1 MWSCRRTTSSPFDTG
16 DRRDGGSAASAAPEE
31 HRTKMEKELINMKCH
46 SQRILARDI
55 YIDNDTRAT
64 GNNNNDLIIGPS
76 GAGKTRGY
84 VIPNILQ
91 AEGSLVVTDTKGNLC
106 RQFRPYLESRGYQ
119 VIELNFARVD
129 GNTWGYNPLSSIRYD
144 QERGEYS
151 QQDII
156 ALSAIIAPV
165 LTRDDPFWDQSAQIY
180 LQALVGYVLECLPEE
195 ERSLN
200 SVCRLSG
207 LIGSITLD
215 QMFRELGELK
225 PDCFAVSRYRSMLT
239 TRSASRTDACIR
251 AFLDRH
257 LLPLSYSGVSRM
269 FSNRQQVSFEGIG
282 TRKTAVF
289 LTVSDTDRSNDQL
302 VNLFYAQAF
311 QRLVALADRCPDA
324 RLPVPVRFILDDFAT
339 NTVIPDF
346 DNLISVIRSREISVS
361 LVIQSLSQ
369 LESIYGRTK
378 SQTIVNN
385 CDNWLYLGGL
395 DLQTAQEMS
404 TRLNRTIQ
412 SVLNMSHDDAVVLTR
427 GQAPRR
433 CGKFV
438 PEDHPFWKA
447 AMARLAAAGKTGE
460 RSLPYERA
468 V

>member
-1 MWSCRRTTSSPFDTG
+1 
-16 DRRDGGSAASAAPEE
+16 
-31 HRTKMEKELINMKCH
+31 MERN
-46 SQRILARDI
+46 STRILAKDV
-55 YIDNDTRAT
+55 YIDNNTRVT

-106 RQFRPYLESRGYQ
+106 RQFQPYLESRGYQ
-119 VIELNFARVD
+119 VIELNFARMD
-129 GNTWGYNPLSSIRYD
+129 RNTWGYNPLAAIRYD
-144 QERGEYS
+144 RRRGQYNE
-151 QQDII
+151 QDVI
-156 ALSAIIAPV
+156 ALSAVIAPV

-180 LQALVGYVLECLPEE
+180 LQALVGYVLECLPVQ
-195 ERSLN
+195 ERNLS

-215 QMFRELGELK
+215 QLFRELSELK
-225 PDCFAVSRYRSMLT
+225 PDCFAVARYRSMMT
-239 TRSASRTDACIR
+239 TRSANRTDACIR

-257 LLPLSYSGVSRM
+257 LLPLSYDAVSRM
-269 FSNRQQVSFEGIG
+269 FSNQRQVSLDGIG
-282 TRKTAVF
+282 MRKTAVF
-289 LTVSDTDRSNDQL
+289 LTVSDTDRSSDPL

-311 QRLVALADRCPDA
+311 QKLVALADRSPGS

-339 NTVIPDF
+339 NTIIPNF
-346 DNLISVIRSREISVS
+346 DSLISVIRSRELSVS

-369 LESIYGRTK
+369 LESLYGRAK
-378 SQTIVNN
+378 SQTIINN

-404 TRLNRTIQ
+404 VRMNRTVQ
-412 SVLNMSHDDAVVLTR
+412 SVLNMSHEDAVVLTR
-427 GQAPRR
+427 GRSPRR
-433 CGKFV
+433 CGKFL
-438 PEDHPFWKA
+438 PEDHPLWRA
-447 AMARLAAAGKTGE
+447 AQSRRAAAEQADE
-460 RSLPYERA
+460 RSVPYEQA

>member
-1 MWSCRRTTSSPFDTG
+1 
-16 DRRDGGSAASAAPEE
+16 
-31 HRTKMEKELINMKCH
+31 MERN
-46 SQRILARDI
+46 STRILAKDV
-55 YIDNDTRAT
+55 YIDNNTRVT

-106 RQFRPYLESRGYQ
+106 RQFQPYLESRGYQ
-119 VIELNFARVD
+119 VIELNFARMD
-129 GNTWGYNPLSSIRYD
+129 RNTWGYNPLAAIRYD
-144 QERGEYS
+144 RRRGQYNE
-151 QQDII
+151 QDVI
-156 ALSAIIAPV
+156 ALSAVIAPV

-180 LQALVGYVLECLPEE
+180 LQALVGYVLECLPVQ
-195 ERSLN
+195 ERNLS

-215 QMFRELGELK
+215 QLFRELSELK
-225 PDCFAVSRYRSMLT
+225 PDCFAVARYRSMMT
-239 TRSASRTDACIR
+239 TRSANRTDACIR

-257 LLPLSYSGVSRM
+257 LLPLSYDAVSRM
-269 FSNRQQVSFEGIG
+269 FSNQRQVSLEGIG
-282 TRKTAVF
+282 MRKTAVF
-289 LTVSDTDRSNDQL
+289 LTVSDTDRSSDPL

-311 QRLVALADRCPDA
+311 QKLVALADRSSGS

-339 NTVIPDF
+339 NTIIPNF
-346 DNLISVIRSREISVS
+346 DSLISVIRSRELSVS

-369 LESIYGRTK
+369 LESLYGRAK
-378 SQTIVNN
+378 SQTIINN

-404 TRLNRTIQ
+404 VRMNRTVQ
-412 SVLNMSHDDAVVLTR
+412 SVLNMSHEDAVVFTR
-427 GQAPRR
+427 GRPPRR
-433 CGKFV
+433 CGKFL
-438 PEDHPFWKA
+438 PEDHPLWRA
-447 AMARLAAAGKTGE
+447 AQSRRAAAEQADE
-460 RSLPYERA
+460 RSVPYEQA

>member
-1 MWSCRRTTSSPFDTG
+1 
-16 DRRDGGSAASAAPEE
+16 
-31 HRTKMEKELINMKCH
+31 MERN
-46 SQRILARDI
+46 STRILAKDV
-55 YIDNDTRAT
+55 YIDNNTRVT

-106 RQFRPYLESRGYQ
+106 RQFQPYLESRGYQ
-119 VIELNFARVD
+119 VIELNFARMD
-129 GNTWGYNPLSSIRYD
+129 RNTWGYNPLAAIRYD
-144 QERGEYS
+144 RRRGQYNE
-151 QQDII
+151 QDVI
-156 ALSAIIAPV
+156 ALSAVIAPV

-180 LQALVGYVLECLPEE
+180 LQALVGYVLECLPVQ
-195 ERSLN
+195 ERNLS

-215 QMFRELGELK
+215 QLFRELSELK
-225 PDCFAVSRYRSMLT
+225 PDCFAVARYRSMMT
-239 TRSASRTDACIR
+239 TRSANRTDACIR

-257 LLPLSYSGVSRM
+257 LLPLSYDAVSRM
-269 FSNRQQVSFEGIG
+269 FSNQRQVSLEGIG
-282 TRKTAVF
+282 MRKTAVF
-289 LTVSDTDRSNDQL
+289 LTVSDTDRSSDPL

-311 QRLVALADRCPDA
+311 QKLVALADRSPGS

-339 NTVIPDF
+339 NTIIPNF
-346 DNLISVIRSREISVS
+346 DSLISVIRSRELSVS

-369 LESIYGRTK
+369 LESLYGRAK
-378 SQTIVNN
+378 SQTIINN

-404 TRLNRTIQ
+404 VRMNRTVQ
-412 SVLNMSHDDAVVLTR
+412 SVLNMSHEDAVVLTR
-427 GQAPRR
+427 GRPPRR
-433 CGKFV
+433 CGKFL
-438 PEDHPFWKA
+438 PEDHPLWRA
-447 AMARLAAAGKTGE
+447 AQSRRAAAEQADE
-460 RSLPYERA
+460 RSVPYEQA

>member
-1 MWSCRRTTSSPFDTG
+1 
-16 DRRDGGSAASAAPEE
+16 
-31 HRTKMEKELINMKCH
+31 MKCC

-119 VIELNFARVD
+119 VMELNFARLD
-129 GNTWGYNPLSSIRYD
+129 ENAWGYNPLAAIRFD
-144 QERGEYS
+144 REQGEYS

-156 ALSAIIAPV
+156 SLSNIIAPV

-180 LQALVGYVLECLPEE
+180 LQALVGYVLECLPER
-195 ERSLN
+195 ERNLN
-200 SVCRLSG
+200 SVCRLGG
-207 LIGSITLD
+207 LIGSVTLD

-269 FSNRQQVSFEGIG
+269 FSNRRQVSFESIG

-289 LTVSDTDRSNDQL
+289 LTVSDTDRSNDRL

-311 QRLVALADRCPDA
+311 QQLVAMADRRPGS

-346 DNLISVIRSREISVS
+346 DNLISVIRSRELSVS
-361 LVIQSLSQ
+361 LIIQSLSQ
-369 LESIYGRTK
+369 LESLYGRTK

-404 TRLNRTIQ
+404 TRLNRTVQ
-412 SVLNMSHDDAVVLTR
+412 SVLNMSHDDAVVITR
-427 GQAPRR
+427 GQAPRK
-433 CGKFV
+433 CGKFI
-438 PEDHPFWKA
+438 PEDHPFWKVA
-447 AMARLAAAGKTGE
+447 QARLAVAGKTEE
-460 RSLPYERA
+460 RSIPYEKA

>member
-1 MWSCRRTTSSPFDTG
+1 
-16 DRRDGGSAASAAPEE
+16 
-31 HRTKMEKELINMKCH
+31 MERN
-46 SQRILARDI
+46 STRILAKDV
-55 YIDNDTRAT
+55 YIDNNTRVT

-106 RQFRPYLESRGYQ
+106 RQFQPYLESRGYQ
-119 VIELNFARVD
+119 VIELNFARMD
-129 GNTWGYNPLSSIRYD
+129 RNTWGYNPLAAIRYD
-144 QERGEYS
+144 RRRGQYNE
-151 QQDII
+151 QDVI
-156 ALSAIIAPV
+156 ALSAVIAPV

-180 LQALVGYVLECLPEE
+180 LQALVGYVLECLPVQ
-195 ERSLN
+195 ERNLS

-215 QMFRELGELK
+215 QLFRELSELK
-225 PDCFAVSRYRSMLT
+225 PDCFAVARYRSMMT
-239 TRSASRTDACIR
+239 TRSANRTDACIR

-257 LLPLSYSGVSRM
+257 LLPLSYDAVSRM
-269 FSNRQQVSFEGIG
+269 FSNQRQVSLEGIG
-282 TRKTAVF
+282 MRKTAVF
-289 LTVSDTDRSNDQL
+289 LTVSDTDRSSDPL

-311 QRLVALADRCPDA
+311 QKLVALADRSSGS

-339 NTVIPDF
+339 NTIIPNF
-346 DNLISVIRSREISVS
+346 DSLISVIRSRELSVS

-369 LESIYGRTK
+369 LESLYGRAK
-378 SQTIVNN
+378 SQTIINN

-404 TRLNRTIQ
+404 VRMNRTVQ
-412 SVLNMSHDDAVVLTR
+412 SVLNMSHEDAVVLTR
-427 GQAPRR
+427 GRPPRR
-433 CGKFV
+433 CGKFL
-438 PEDHPFWKA
+438 PEDHPLWRA
-447 AMARLAAAGKTGE
+447 AQSRRAAAEQADE
-460 RSLPYERA
+460 RSVPYEQA

>member
-1 MWSCRRTTSSPFDTG
+1 
-16 DRRDGGSAASAAPEE
+16 
-31 HRTKMEKELINMKCH
+31 MERN
-46 SQRILARDI
+46 STRILAKDV

-106 RQFRPYLESRGYQ
+106 QQFQPYLESRGYQ
-119 VIELNFARVD
+119 VMELNFARMD
-129 GNTWGYNPLSSIRYD
+129 RNTWGYNPLAAIRYD
-144 QERGEYS
+144 RRRGQYNE
-151 QQDII
+151 QDII
-156 ALSAIIAPV
+156 SLSAVIAPV

-180 LQALVGYVLECLPEE
+180 LQALVGYVLECLPVQ
-195 ERSLN
+195 ERNLS

-215 QMFRELGELK
+215 QLFRELSELK

-239 TRSASRTDACIR
+239 TRSANRTDACIR

-257 LLPLSYSGVSRM
+257 LLPLSYDAMSRM
-269 FSNRQQVSFEGIG
+269 FGNQRQISLEGIG
-282 TRKTAVF
+282 MRKTAVF
-289 LTVSDTDRSNDQL
+289 LTVSDTDRSSDPL

-311 QRLVALADRCPDA
+311 QKLVALADRSSGS

-339 NTVIPDF
+339 NTIIPNF
-346 DNLISVIRSREISVS
+346 DSLISVIRSRELSVS

-369 LESIYGRTK
+369 LESLYGRAK
-378 SQTIVNN
+378 SQTIINN

-404 TRLNRTIQ
+404 IRMNRTVQ
-412 SVLNMSHDDAVVLTR
+412 SVLNMSHEDVVVLTR
-427 GQAPRR
+427 GRPPRW
-433 CGKFV
+433 CDKFL
-438 PEDHPFWKA
+438 PEDHPLWRAAQSRRKA
-447 AMARLAAAGKTGE
+447 AEQADE
-460 RSLPYERA
+460 RSVPYEQA

>member
-1 MWSCRRTTSSPFDTG
+1 
-16 DRRDGGSAASAAPEE
+16 
-31 HRTKMEKELINMKCH
+31 MERN
-46 SQRILARDI
+46 STRILAKDV
-55 YIDNDTRAT
+55 YIDNNTRVT

-106 RQFRPYLESRGYQ
+106 RQFQPYLESRGYQ
-119 VIELNFARVD
+119 VIELNFARMD
-129 GNTWGYNPLSSIRYD
+129 RNTWGYNPLAAIRYD
-144 QERGEYS
+144 RRRGQYNE
-151 QQDII
+151 QDAI
-156 ALSAIIAPV
+156 ALSAVIAPV

-180 LQALVGYVLECLPEE
+180 LQALVGYVLECLPVQ
-195 ERSLN
+195 ERNLS

-215 QMFRELGELK
+215 QLFRELSELK
-225 PDCFAVSRYRSMLT
+225 PDCFAVARYRSMMT
-239 TRSASRTDACIR
+239 TRSANRTDACIR

-257 LLPLSYSGVSRM
+257 LLPLSYDAVSRM
-269 FSNRQQVSFEGIG
+269 FSNQRQVSLEGIG
-282 TRKTAVF
+282 MRKTAVF
-289 LTVSDTDRSNDQL
+289 LTVSDTDRSSDPL

-311 QRLVALADRCPDA
+311 QKLVALADRSPGS

-339 NTVIPDF
+339 NTIIPNF
-346 DNLISVIRSREISVS
+346 DSLISVIRSRELSVS

-369 LESIYGRTK
+369 LERLYGRAK
-378 SQTIVNN
+378 SQTIINN

-404 TRLNRTIQ
+404 VRMNRTVQ
-412 SVLNMSHDDAVVLTR
+412 SVLNMSHEDAVVLTR
-427 GQAPRR
+427 GRPPRR
-433 CGKFV
+433 CGKFL
-438 PEDHPFWKA
+438 PEDHPLWRA
-447 AMARLAAAGKTGE
+447 AQSRRAAAEQADE
-460 RSLPYERA
+460 RSVPYEQA